1 MAEEVFCAPSLPMLI
16 KLLTYS
22 AIWIA
27 FGFLAGSA
35 IWLGMV
41 IARRRAQ
48 VPMLRSEEP
57 APLPVDAAQATTTY
71 RVLKGGMAGKQD
83 AEEAHTRRAGGESKL
98 LNFPR

>member
-1 MAEEVFCAPSLPMLI
+1 MLI

-27 FGFLAGSA
+27 FGFAAGSA

-41 IARRRAQ
+41 VARRRAQ
-48 VPMLRSEEP
+48 APLVRSEEP
-57 APLPVDAAQATTTY
+57 PAPSVSDAPATTTY
-71 RVLKGGMAGKQD
+71 RVLKGGMAGTEA
-83 AEEAHTRRAGGESKL
+83 AEEARAHRAGSESKL